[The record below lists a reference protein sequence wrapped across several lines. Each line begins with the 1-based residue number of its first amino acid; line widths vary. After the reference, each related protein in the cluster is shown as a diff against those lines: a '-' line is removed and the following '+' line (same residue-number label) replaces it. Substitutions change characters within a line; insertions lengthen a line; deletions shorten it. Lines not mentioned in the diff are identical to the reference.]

1 MKNKTYILNTLLT
14 AVLCIA
20 LLAAVLVRTFVPAI
34 IIPQLDI
41 PNMVLLSVIA
51 LLLEHFL
58 APMNPRC
65 YICIPVFSLITFGI
79 LPLMAGFACQHD
91 FWKYGLV
98 GGLAFTATTFLFTS
112 ATQRLLTGPKAKAA
126 AVITGVGIWLAAQCF
141 AGILI

>member
-1 MKNKTYILNTLLT
+1 MKNNQYLLNTIL
-14 AVLCIA
+14 AVVVFVACAIA
-20 LLAAVLVRTFVPAI
+20 LLVRVWLPAAI
-34 IIPQLDI
+34 IPVLNI
-41 PNMVLLSVIA
+41 PNMVALSVIA

-58 APMNPRC
+58 VKTNPRC
-65 YICIPVFSLITFGI
+65 YICIPVFGVLTFGI

-98 GGLAFTATTFLFTS
+98 GGLVFTATTFLFTS

-126 AVITGVGIWLAAQCF
+126 AVVTGVGIWLAAQCF